1 MEKSHGLTRSKLSV
15 FLLLVP
21 SLGLLLLVLVGSIV
35 ATFTISFNEIT
46 AKLIQVVASRYFIT
60 AYVTTIK
67 VGFTVVILTA
77 ILSYPLA
84 IYGRFKSPRIKGFF
98 DVIVFLPLMVNPLIR
113 AFGWMI
119 ILGKEGL
126 LNSLLVKFNIIS
138 EPVRILYSDVAVEL
152 GLTELFLPFMY
163 LAISSAL
170 ENIPEEY
177 IMAAQSLGAGTLRT
191 FLDIVFPL
199 SIAGFIT
206 GTAIVMAGCAAAFV
220 TPSIL
225 GGLRVKTLSVLL
237 REYVDI
243 LPDWTAATII
253 ALTILGTVT
262 LVIVGLNLV
271 KRVIARW

>member
-1 MEKSHGLTRSKLSV
+1 M
-15 FLLLVP
+15 
-21 SLGLLLLVLVGSIV
+21 GLLLLVLVGSIV